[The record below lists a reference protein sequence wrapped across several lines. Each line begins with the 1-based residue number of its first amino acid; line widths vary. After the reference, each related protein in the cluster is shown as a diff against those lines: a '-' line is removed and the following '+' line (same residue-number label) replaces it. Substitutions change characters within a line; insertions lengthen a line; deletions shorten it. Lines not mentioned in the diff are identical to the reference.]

1 MTLSIHLAPNK
12 TTEMFA
18 IYISYGINET
28 MVESPIESN
37 FDLLFVVPNRT
48 ISLGETDLNYEDQ
61 EEVQHTVFLPP
72 GIHFGN
78 GTYIIGVKLI
88 SQFIFLYQNEKR
100 KFCFSFSFSFSFRFN
115 VKIEF
120 K

>member
-18 IYISYGINET
+18 VYISYGINET
-28 MVESPIESN
+28 MVDSPIESK

-48 ISLGETDLNYEDQ
+48 IALGETDLNYEDQ

-88 SQFIFLYQNEKR
+88 SEFVFLYQNEKR
-100 KFCFSFSFSFSFRFN
+100 KSFFFFVFIFIQIQR
-115 VKIEF
+115 
-120 K
+120 